1 MFSHKVLWKD
11 GVLLRDTQDISALV
25 ERHSSTE
32 IRLTVTIGLGPNQHT
47 TPAQQQQRWNLLR
60 TLSSI
65 VTLLLDNY
73 VAVEATVLI
82 PCPVCGG
89 QKSGHYF
96 TFAKCEEAVV
106 DGVLNF
112 DCNGTSISILDKLA
126 PEILFPDRPQDLKF
140 DLERDYQIE
149 DTVLGEGSFAKVVK
163 ATRKTAPALPKTESK
178 ENLLEQLQLRI
189 GDVVAVKLLKIPHES
204 EKLIAFRDWRH
215 EVNIL
220 SRLSHPSIIRLCGYS
235 AQPFALS
242 MQLAALGTL
251 YRYLHSEEILSIP
264 WTFVIRVASD
274 VAQAMNYLHTPTT
287 LFPAICHRDLKSPNV
302 LVKKKKKK
310 EKGKEFN

>member
-1 MFSHKVLWKD
+1 MPSFSLYRLPMFSHKVLWKD
-11 GVLLRDTQDISALV
+11 GILLRDAQSISALV

-32 IRLTVTIGLGPNQHT
+32 IRVTVTIGISNNQQQT
-47 TPAQQQQRWNLLR
+47 LSQQQQRWNLLR

-73 VAVEATVLI
+73 VALEATVLI
-82 PCPVCGG
+82 PCPVCIG

-96 TFAKCEEAVV
+96 TFSKCEESVV
-106 DGVLNF
+106 DGLTSF
-112 DCNGTSISILDKLA
+112 DCNGTSISILEKLA

-140 DLERDYQIE
+140 DLAKDYQME
-149 DTVLGEGSFAKVVK
+149 DDVILGEGSFAKVVK
-163 ATRKTAPALPKTESK
+163 AIRKTAPALPKTESK
-178 ENLLEQLQLRI
+178 DNLHEYQPKV

-220 SRLSHPSIIRLCGYS
+220 SRLSHPSIIRLVGYS
-235 AQPFALS
+235 VQPFALS
-242 MQLAALGTL
+242 MQLASLGTL
-251 YRYLHSEEILSIP
+251 YRYLHNEAILSIP
-264 WTFVIRVASD
+264 WTFVIKVAND
-274 VAQAMNYLHTPTT
+274 IALAMNYLHTPTT

-302 LVKKKKKK
+302 LVR
-310 EKGKEFN
+310 N